1 MIAMPGSPPY
11 ALSASYRS
19 NRLDTILVKPGAAG
33 RRDSSGALAA
43 ADIHGA
49 NTGSA
54 IPRPGWDEP
63 VTGTSPPRRR
73 WSESREPEIGF

>member
-19 NRLDTILVKPGAAG
+19 NRLDSILVSPVPPAGATA
-33 RRDSSGALAA
+33 AAPAA

-63 VTGTSPPRRR
+63 ATGTPPPRRR